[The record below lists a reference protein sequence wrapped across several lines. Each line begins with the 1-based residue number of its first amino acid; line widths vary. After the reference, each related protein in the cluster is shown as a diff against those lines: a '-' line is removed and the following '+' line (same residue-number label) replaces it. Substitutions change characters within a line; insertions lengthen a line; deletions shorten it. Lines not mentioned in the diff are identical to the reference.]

1 MKSNNSNHHLYS
13 KALDQMRFQ
22 IILGIII
29 LCLTSCD
36 QLTNVDQDAVVAR
49 VGTHLLY
56 LSDIEEQLPP
66 NISKDDSILLAQNAI
81 NLWAKKH
88 LLYDQAVFN
97 LDQSS
102 QTALNAL
109 VEDYRLDLWGRT
121 YKESLVKS
129 VIDTIVDTL
138 LVQSYYEKNQSN
150 FSLTENVLQ
159 ARVIGL
165 SKSALNLTDVKFRF
179 QRNQEEDKR
188 YLDSL
193 RIQFTSYQN
202 KDSIW
207 YTKRSFQEQFPS
219 IPILNFDNYL
229 KKSQFFFIEDSF
241 EVYLLWVSDYRL
253 RNEYAPFQLVENTI
267 RKIVFN
273 QSKLEFIKQFDQE
286 ILQDAIQATSLK
298 YILSLF
304 LFVINLVVF
313 AQGPKA
319 DIQGRI
325 KLDGV
330 VAVVGD
336 YVILDSDIDKTL
348 TDMESQGISTKGVTR
363 CELIGK
369 LMEDKLYAHHA
380 VQDSL
385 EVSDA
390 EVYSYVDQSIE
401 YFTQQL
407 GSLEKVL
414 EFYNKTDELSFRD
427 ELFEINKVQKLSQL
441 MQADIIEKVEITP
454 EEVREFFESI
464 PKDDLPVFGTE
475 LEIAQI
481 VIEPRVKEDER
492 KRIIAQLNGFKNDVE
507 EKGLSFASKAILYS
521 QDPGSRSSGG
531 KYTLHRKRPR
541 MAKEF
546 RNMAFSLEEGEVS
559 APFKTEFGWHILT
572 VDKIRGQEIDIRHI
586 LLMPEVDNETLTK
599 SKAILDSIRVRILDE
614 EISFEDAAFNFSYEK
629 ETRNNGGKI
638 INPVTGDTRFE
649 LTKMDPELY
658 NQVKNLETGEITL
671 PLLEQDR
678 GGAKKYKILKVVN
691 RYEEHLADYSQDYT
705 KIKDLALRDKQVR
718 TVKKWIRE
726 KIEDTFVSVNKSFRD
741 CEFSNNWTKK

>member
-1 MKSNNSNHHLYS
+1 M
-13 KALDQMRFQ
+13 Q
-22 IILGIII
+22 
-29 LCLTSCD
+29 
-36 QLTNVDQDAVVAR
+36 
-49 VGTHLLY
+49 
-56 LSDIEEQLPP
+56 
-66 NISKDDSILLAQNAI
+66 
-81 NLWAKKH
+81 
-88 LLYDQAVFN
+88 
-97 LDQSS
+97 
-102 QTALNAL
+102 
-109 VEDYRLDLWGRT
+109 
-121 YKESLVKS
+121 YK
-129 VIDTIVDTL
+129 
-138 LVQSYYEKNQSN
+138 
-150 FSLTENVLQ
+150 
-159 ARVIGL
+159 
-165 SKSALNLTDVKFRF
+165 
-179 QRNQEEDKR
+179 
-188 YLDSL
+188 
-193 RIQFTSYQN
+193 
-202 KDSIW
+202 
-207 YTKRSFQEQFPS
+207 P
-219 IPILNFDNYL
+219 
-229 KKSQFFFIEDSF
+229 
-241 EVYLLWVSDYRL
+241 
-253 RNEYAPFQLVENTI
+253 
-267 RKIVFN
+267 
-273 QSKLEFIKQFDQE
+273 
-286 ILQDAIQATSLK
+286 TSLK
-298 YILSLF
+298 YILSLC
-304 LFVINLVVF
+304 LFCTNLVVV

-319 DIQGRI
+319 DSQGRI

-380 VQDSL
+380 IQDSL

-441 MQADIIEKVEITP
+441 MQADIIEKIEITP

-481 VIEPRVKEDER
+481 VIAPAVKEDER

-546 RNMAFSLEEGEVS
+546 RNTAFSLEEGEVS

-614 EISFEDAAFNFSYEK
+614 EISFEDAAYNFSYEN

-691 RYEEHLADYSQDYT
+691 RYEEHQADYSQDYT

-741 CEFSNNWTKK
+741 CEFSNNWTKE

>member
-1 MKSNNSNHHLYS
+1 M
-13 KALDQMRFQ
+13 Q
-22 IILGIII
+22 
-29 LCLTSCD
+29 
-36 QLTNVDQDAVVAR
+36 
-49 VGTHLLY
+49 
-56 LSDIEEQLPP
+56 
-66 NISKDDSILLAQNAI
+66 
-81 NLWAKKH
+81 
-88 LLYDQAVFN
+88 
-97 LDQSS
+97 
-102 QTALNAL
+102 
-109 VEDYRLDLWGRT
+109 
-121 YKESLVKS
+121 YK
-129 VIDTIVDTL
+129 
-138 LVQSYYEKNQSN
+138 
-150 FSLTENVLQ
+150 
-159 ARVIGL
+159 
-165 SKSALNLTDVKFRF
+165 
-179 QRNQEEDKR
+179 
-188 YLDSL
+188 
-193 RIQFTSYQN
+193 
-202 KDSIW
+202 
-207 YTKRSFQEQFPS
+207 P
-219 IPILNFDNYL
+219 
-229 KKSQFFFIEDSF
+229 
-241 EVYLLWVSDYRL
+241 
-253 RNEYAPFQLVENTI
+253 
-267 RKIVFN
+267 
-273 QSKLEFIKQFDQE
+273 
-286 ILQDAIQATSLK
+286 TSLK
-298 YILSLF
+298 YILSLC
-304 LFVINLVVF
+304 LFCINLVVV

-319 DIQGRI
+319 DSQGRI

-441 MQADIIEKVEITP
+441 MQADIIDKVEITP

-464 PKDDLPVFGTE
+464 PKEDLPVFGTE

-481 VIEPRVKEDER
+481 VIEPAVKEDER

-546 RNMAFSLEEGEVS
+546 RNTAFSLEEGEVS

-572 VDKIRGQEIDIRHI
+572 VDKIRGQQIDVRHI

-614 EISFEDAAFNFSYEK
+614 EISFEDAAYNFSYEK

-691 RYEEHLADYSQDYT
+691 RYDEHQADYSQDYI

>member
-1 MKSNNSNHHLYS
+1 M
-13 KALDQMRFQ
+13 Q
-22 IILGIII
+22 
-29 LCLTSCD
+29 
-36 QLTNVDQDAVVAR
+36 
-49 VGTHLLY
+49 
-56 LSDIEEQLPP
+56 
-66 NISKDDSILLAQNAI
+66 
-81 NLWAKKH
+81 
-88 LLYDQAVFN
+88 
-97 LDQSS
+97 
-102 QTALNAL
+102 
-109 VEDYRLDLWGRT
+109 
-121 YKESLVKS
+121 YK
-129 VIDTIVDTL
+129 
-138 LVQSYYEKNQSN
+138 
-150 FSLTENVLQ
+150 
-159 ARVIGL
+159 
-165 SKSALNLTDVKFRF
+165 
-179 QRNQEEDKR
+179 
-188 YLDSL
+188 
-193 RIQFTSYQN
+193 
-202 KDSIW
+202 
-207 YTKRSFQEQFPS
+207 P
-219 IPILNFDNYL
+219 
-229 KKSQFFFIEDSF
+229 
-241 EVYLLWVSDYRL
+241 
-253 RNEYAPFQLVENTI
+253 
-267 RKIVFN
+267 
-273 QSKLEFIKQFDQE
+273 
-286 ILQDAIQATSLK
+286 TSLK
-298 YILSLF
+298 YILSLC
-304 LFVINLVVF
+304 LFCTNLVVV

-319 DIQGRI
+319 DSQGRI

-380 VQDSL
+380 IQDSL

-441 MQADIIEKVEITP
+441 MQADIIEKIEITP

-481 VIEPRVKEDER
+481 VIEPAVKEDER

-546 RNMAFSLEEGEVS
+546 RNTAFSLEEGEVS

-614 EISFEDAAFNFSYEK
+614 EISFEDAAYNFSYEN

-658 NQVKNLETGEITL
+658 NQVKNLETGKITL

-691 RYEEHLADYSQDYT
+691 RYEEHQADYSQDFT

-741 CEFSNNWTKK
+741 CEFSNNWTKE